1 MPPYYIAEPPCRYA
15 ARTFGASGL
24 PAFSP
29 THRPGEVRFVVLTRP
44 RSASTT
50 FIQLLGRHPDVSAAF
65 EVYNFGHPSTLH
77 ASLGF
82 GPTESPGVPDF
93 SGRFFACCPT
103 PVCGFKM
110 MDGHVR
116 PTIIGAW
123 LGDHTGVPYSAYEPQ
138 QPTAA
143 QLAAHG
149 VRLLVLER
157 RNVTAEYHSLSRAKK
172 LGDWGTTPED
182 HARFAANGV
191 PSGSIDPTHVS
202 ASEFAAQHR
211 LFSNE
216 SSAALPS
223 RPHRHIWS
231 EALMGSH
238 EHCNATMAGVF
249 DFLGVAPMRDNCGG
263 VSPHGEVVAG
273 AAVRSV
279 HRPASPRQ
287 TLRTNRHSHIS
298 HPNS

>member
-15 ARTFGASGL
+15 ARTFGTGGL

-29 THRPGEVRFVVLTRP
+29 THRPGEVRFVVLTRQ

-50 FIQLLGRHPDVSAAF
+50 FMTLLGRHSDVTATF
-65 EVYNFGHPSTLH
+65 EVYNFGSNSTLR

-103 PVCGFKM
+103 PVCGFKI
-110 MDGHVR
+110 MDGQVR
-116 PTIIGAW
+116 LTEIGAW
-123 LGDHTGVPYSAYEPQ
+123 LGDHTGVPYSAYESQ

-149 VRLLVLER
+149 ARLLVLER

-172 LGDWGTTPED
+172 LGDWGTTPEV
-182 HARFAANGV
+182 HARFAANGIR
-191 PSGSIDPTHVS
+191 SGWINPYNVS
-202 ASEFAAQHR
+202 ASEFATQHR
-211 LFSNE
+211 LFFNE

-238 EHCNATMAGVF
+238 KQCNATMAGVF
-249 DFLGVAPMRDNCGG
+249 YFLGVAPMRDNCGG
-263 VSPHGEVVAG
+263 VSPHGKAVAG
-273 AAVRSV
+273 AAV
-279 HRPASPRQ
+279 
-287 TLRTNRHSHIS
+287 L
-298 HPNS
+298 